1 MLFHKIITLSY
12 FTEAYLITDKNIKN
26 ADKDF
31 ASVKWIFYFSSSS
44 AIQYTRCGKNENIIT
59 ALASFMPNNNAIIM
73 RVH

>member
-31 ASVKWIFYFSSSS
+31 ASVK
-44 AIQYTRCGKNENIIT
+44 
-59 ALASFMPNNNAIIM
+59 
-73 RVH
+73 